1 MELLNKE
8 QGQGAFLKAC
18 GKFIKEHPSKNITGE
33 CENCFLYYIQS
44 DLNNFRVFTKNNH
57 NYTDCYRVAS
67 FLQDAGL
74 IKIKSGIVDK
84 KNKIHNK
91 NENITMRSI
100 DCYNFS
106 FLNTFGKNKI

>member
-18 GKFIKEHPSKNITGE
+18 EKFIKKHPSKNITGY

-44 DLNNFRVFTKNNH
+44 NLNFRDFTKNSNNH
-57 NYTDCYRVAS
+57 TDCYRIAS

-74 IKIKSGIVDK
+74 IKIKSGIIT
-84 KNKIHNK
+84 KNKNK
-91 NENITMRSI
+91 NEDRTMYYV
-100 DCYNFS
+100 DCDKFS
-106 FLNTFGKNKI
+106 FLNSFGKNKI